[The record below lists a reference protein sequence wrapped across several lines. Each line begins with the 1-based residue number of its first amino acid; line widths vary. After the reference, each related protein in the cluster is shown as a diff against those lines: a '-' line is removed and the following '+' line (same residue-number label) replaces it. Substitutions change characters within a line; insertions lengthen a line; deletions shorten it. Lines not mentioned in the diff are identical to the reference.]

1 MAYPKEV
8 PILSARDICRG
19 QEETQGEEVTMS
31 STKLAAAREAVCR
44 PLVDALKK
52 ASDVL
57 GNDDPLSSALLFV
70 AILDAG
76 DSGISE
82 VDIQKIID
90 WGQDV
95 VLAMNALMFTL
106 CGVNTIT
113 VVDGKVTFSIV
124 SPEHLLETLIKEGL
138 AIEPQ
143 AKT

>member
-1 MAYPKEV
+1 
-8 PILSARDICRG
+8 LS
-19 QEETQGEEVTMS
+19 
-31 STKLAAAREAVCR
+31 
-44 PLVDALKK
+44 P
-52 ASDVL
+52 
-57 GNDDPLSSALLFV
+57 ALLFV

-90 WGQDV
+90 WGQEV

-138 AIEPQ
+138 VIEPQ